1 MLEETAYSP
10 DEHIPKHTPLGLG
23 AEKLS
28 ENKDFLPMVRVN
40 NVVEWTDEEV
50 SFPFQFKTGE
60 SSPLGMFL
68 SPKPEDEPTFGLEV
82 EPDHG
87 RSGVIAR
94 VIFKDKE
101 GRIYRDVDLKG
112 MGYFSYPEDGKPPIV
127 DKVAITSPI
136 RGRVE
141 GIQPINK
148 ALYDLRRNKLFLDL
162 GIRTQRILALIRLK
176 EIIDENGNPISI
188 ADARRKKI
196 INALDEDEPVV
207 TVRAYGTRSRISEI
221 SKKPTEINMK

>member
-40 NVVEWTDEEV
+40 N
-50 SFPFQFKTGE
+50 
-60 SSPLGMFL
+60 
-68 SPKPEDEPTFGLEV
+68 EV
-82 EPDHG
+82 ERDHG